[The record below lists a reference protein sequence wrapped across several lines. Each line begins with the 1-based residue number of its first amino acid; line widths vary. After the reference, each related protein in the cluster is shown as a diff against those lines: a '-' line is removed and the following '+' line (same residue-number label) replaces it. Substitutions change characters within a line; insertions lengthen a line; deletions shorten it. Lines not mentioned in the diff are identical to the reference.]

1 MIRYINISLAE
12 VEQLAA
18 KLAFQLR
25 GRGALIGLSGPLGS
39 GKTTFIKAFAKSLGV
54 KHVTSP
60 TFVIT
65 HEYRISQGR
74 IYHLDFYRLKK
85 SRELAVLGLEEMRMG
100 KNLVLIEWVDRFP
113 KLAAKCDILI
123 TFTLKKDDRRDVTF
137 KSNK

>member
-1 MIRYINISLAE
+1 MIRYINISLTE
-12 VEQLAA
+12 VEQLAT
-18 KLAFQLR
+18 KLAAQLR
-25 GRGALIGLSGPLGS
+25 GHGALIGLSGPLGS

-65 HEYRISQGR
+65 HEYRINAGR

-85 SRELAVLGLEEMRMG
+85 SRELSVLGLEEMRTG

-113 KLAAKCDILI
+113 KLATKCDILI
-123 TFTLKKDDRRDVTF
+123 TFTPRKDNKRDVTF
-137 KSNK
+137 KSN